1 MMKYLQRLGRSLMLP
16 IAVLPAAA
24 LLLGIGYAIDPSGWG
39 GNSPLAAFLVKAG
52 SSIIDNMG
60 ILFALGVS
68 IGLSKDKSGAA
79 ALTGL
84 VGWLVSTVMLNP
96 EAVAQMQSIDVEA
109 VNPAFGKVETQ
120 FLGIIIGII
129 ASVIYNKFNDTKLP
143 QALAFFSGRRLP
155 PILMSFA
162 SLLLVGVMMF
172 VWPPVYTGLTQFGE
186 WMVGLGAVGAGLYA
200 FFNRLLIPTG
210 LHHALNAVFWFDL
223 AGIDDINKFWSGT
236 GELGVTGM
244 YQGGFFPIMMFG
256 LPAAALAIYTMAD
269 KDQKKKVGS
278 LMLAAGV
285 ATFVTG
291 VTEPLEFAFMFIA
304 PILYGIHALLTGIS
318 LFIAATFGWTAGFGF
333 SAGAIDYAL
342 SFNLPLANKPYMLI
356 IQGLVFAAIYY
367 FVFVAAIKAFD
378 LKTPGRGVAID
389 EDANDIRSA
398 LSSDSSSDDKY
409 PKMAKIILDGLGGA
423 ENVDTL
429 NYCTSRLRM
438 ELKDTDKVDENRIL
452 QANVPAVRKQ
462 GGPNVHVIV
471 GTDVEF
477 VAREMEKLI

>member
-1 MMKYLQRLGRSLMLP
+1 
-16 IAVLPAAA
+16 
-24 LLLGIGYAIDPSGWG
+24 
-39 GNSPLAAFLVKAG
+39 
-52 SSIIDNMG
+52 
-60 ILFALGVS
+60 
-68 IGLSKDKSGAA
+68 
-79 ALTGL
+79 
-84 VGWLVSTVMLNP
+84 
-96 EAVAQMQSIDVEA
+96 
-109 VNPAFGKVETQ
+109 
-120 FLGIIIGII
+120 
-129 ASVIYNKFNDTKLP
+129 
-143 QALAFFSGRRLP
+143 
-155 PILMSFA
+155 
-162 SLLLVGVMMF
+162 
-172 VWPPVYTGLTQFGE
+172 
-186 WMVGLGAVGAGLYA
+186 
-200 FFNRLLIPTG
+200 
-210 LHHALNAVFWFDL
+210 
-223 AGIDDINKFWSGT
+223 
-236 GELGVTGM
+236 
-244 YQGGFFPIMMFG
+244 
-256 LPAAALAIYTMAD
+256 
-269 KDQKKKVGS
+269 
-278 LMLAAGV
+278 
-285 ATFVTG
+285 
-291 VTEPLEFAFMFIA
+291 MFIA

-423 ENVDTL
+423 ENIATL

>member
-52 SSIIDNMG
+52 GSIIDNMG

-129 ASVIYNKFNDTKLP
+129 ASLIYNKFNDTKLP

-256 LPAAALAIYTMAD
+256 LPAAAFAIYTMAD

-389 EDANDIRSA
+389 EDANDIQSA

-423 ENVDTL
+423 ENIATL

>member
-304 PILYGIHALLTGIS
+304 PILYGIHA
-318 LFIAATFGWTAGFGF
+318 
-333 SAGAIDYAL
+333 
-342 SFNLPLANKPYMLI
+342 
-356 IQGLVFAAIYY
+356 
-367 FVFVAAIKAFD
+367 
-378 LKTPGRGVAID
+378 
-389 EDANDIRSA
+389 
-398 LSSDSSSDDKY
+398 
-409 PKMAKIILDGLGGA
+409 
-423 ENVDTL
+423 
-429 NYCTSRLRM
+429 
-438 ELKDTDKVDENRIL
+438 
-452 QANVPAVRKQ
+452 
-462 GGPNVHVIV
+462 
-471 GTDVEF
+471 
-477 VAREMEKLI
+477 